1 MAVALSWRLQWP
13 RRLMSFLAP
22 PDPSAKPDDP
32 LESVSPQLPPLP
44 TEGYAYAQ
52 RDFPRFRLLDDA
64 TSTTLIV
71 RVPGFARDDLSI
83 TWQDGLLELSGR
95 ARSHVPDGF
104 STVRQGRASGDFRRT
119 IPLSRD
125 VVRFSA
131 DARLEHGVLI
141 IRLQKR
147 NPSGRTLIPLCTT

>member
-1 MAVALSWRLQWP
+1 
-13 RRLMSFLAP
+13 MSFLAP
-22 PDPSAKPDDP
+22 SEPGAKPDNHV
-32 LESVSPQLPPLP
+32 ENASPQAVPIP
-44 TEGYAYAQ
+44 TEGYASTQ
-52 RDFPRFRLLDDA
+52 RDFPRFRVLDDA

-71 RVPGFARDDLSI
+71 RVPGFARSDLSV
-83 TWQDGLLELSGR
+83 TWRDGLLELSGR

-104 STVRQGRASGDFRRT
+104 RTVRRGRAWGNFRRT
-119 IPLSRD
+119 IQLSRD

-147 NPSGRTLIPLCTT
+147 NPTGRTLIPLCTT